1 MINLNRRSFK
11 EAVLKRRLVLHRK
24 FGGLYFA
31 YGFLWRPGGGVTF
44 PFYPQRQNLEVFL
57 FNLRHITSTIF

>member
-31 YGFLWRPGGGVTF
+31 YGFLWRPGGGYFSILPAKTKFRSF
-44 PFYPQRQNLEVFL
+44 P
-57 FNLRHITSTIF
+57 I